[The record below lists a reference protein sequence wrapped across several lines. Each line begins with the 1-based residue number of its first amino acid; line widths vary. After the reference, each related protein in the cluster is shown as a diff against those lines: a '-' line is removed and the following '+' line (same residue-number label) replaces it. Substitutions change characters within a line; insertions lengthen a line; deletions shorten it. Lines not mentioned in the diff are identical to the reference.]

1 MAVVPWYE
9 GIECDAVRRS
19 DQKEQAVER
28 PVAAIA
34 EAALLRDKSSS
45 RRRLISRRSIS

>member
-1 MAVVPWYE
+1 MAVVPRYE
-9 GIECDAVRRS
+9 GIECDAARRGN
-19 DQKEQAVER
+19 QREQAVER

-45 RRRLISRRSIS
+45 RRLISRRSIS